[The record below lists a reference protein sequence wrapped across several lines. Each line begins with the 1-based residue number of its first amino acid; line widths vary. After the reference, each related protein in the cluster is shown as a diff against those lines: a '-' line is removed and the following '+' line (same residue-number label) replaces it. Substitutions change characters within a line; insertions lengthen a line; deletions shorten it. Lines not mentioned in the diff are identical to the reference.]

1 MSNLTLYSAN
11 PSRGFMNQWILAEL
25 DVPYELKL
33 LDLDAEQ
40 HKQPDCLDIN
50 PMGKVPALVH
60 GDTIVTEASA
70 ISMYLADVFPEKG
83 LSVDSS
89 SKLRGSYLRWCFY
102 APVTI
107 EPAIVSKAFG
117 LTHPDYQPFADIEV
131 VAETLRQALTGREF
145 IVGNRLTAADIA
157 VGSAIYWGLELMPV
171 LPKLPELV
179 DYWQR
184 LAERPAWKASVDGGY
199 QAP

>member
-1 MSNLTLYSAN
+1 MTDLTLFSAA
-11 PSRGFMNQWILAEL
+11 PSRGFMNQWLLAEL

-40 HKQPDCLDIN
+40 HKEAEYLAVN

-60 GDTIVTEASA
+60 NDLVVTEAAA
-70 ISMYLADVFPEKG
+70 ISMYLADLYPEKG
-83 LSVDSS
+83 LTVVLDSED
-89 SKLRGSYLRWCFY
+89 RGSYLRWCFY

-131 VAETLRQALTGREF
+131 VAETLRLALDGKKF
-145 IVGNRLTAADIA
+145 IVGNRFTAADIA
-157 VGSAIYWGLELMPV
+157 IGSAIYWGLELMPV
-171 LPKLPELV
+171 LPRHPELV
-179 DYWQR
+179 EYWER
-184 LAERPAWKASVDGGY
+184 LAERPAWKSTMGGT
-199 QAP
+199 